1 MSNVRY
7 CIYCGASINPY
18 AVYCHMCGKKQET
31 WVSADDSGAET
42 AASQEITVDDGEN
55 GRPSEDISSESFAED
70 AMEEKLPS
78 NDSRDENE
86 PDSKEAYTTSELN
99 APGQENLEC
108 SELKEE
114 ESEIESQTDKV
125 TAIPAMQQTQP
136 AESADLDSAKQ
147 AKPIQSVAQTV
158 PMEQENE
165 SKVKNRK
172 FPWFFTGFW
181 SVLLVSVALW
191 GFYLYYLYVGGYDY
205 PEFTRD
211 AQRIVLFVSA
221 VFVLIYTLSLK
232 LLMKK
237 FGVLPT
243 IILVLAS
250 LAILYFYCLVELQ
263 EGNFLHDFVKDMTE
277 RIIPAFRMEQ

>member
-1 MSNVRY
+1 
-7 CIYCGASINPY
+7 
-18 AVYCHMCGKKQET
+18 MCGKKQET
-31 WVSADDSGAET
+31 WVNADDAGAET
-42 AASQEITVDDGEN
+42 AASQEITVDDGKN
-55 GRPSEDISSESFAED
+55 GIPSEDISSKSFAEE
-70 AMEEKLPS
+70 ASEEKLPS
-78 NDSRDENE
+78 NDIGDENE
-86 PDSKEAYTTSELN
+86 PVSREAHTTPVLN
-99 APGQENLEC
+99 ASEQGTLEF
-108 SELKEE
+108 SEQKEE
-114 ESEIESQTDKV
+114 MSEIQCQPDKV
-125 TAIPAMQQTQP
+125 SEVSAMQQTVSSVFDTPKQVQP
-136 AESADLDSAKQ
+136 IK
-147 AKPIQSVAQTV
+147 SVAQAGL
-158 PMEQENE
+158 MEKEKE
-165 SKVKNRK
+165 GKDMSGR

-237 FGVLPT
+237 FRVLPT
-243 IILVLAS
+243 IILVLAC
-250 LAILYFYCLVELQ
+250 LVILYFYCLVELQ